1 VPRRPRLGAAR
12 RPAGTGLPRHPRGR
26 PRRAAP
32 PARAELRRA
41 ARGHLA
47 GVRDR
52 RRDRH
57 GQGERGLSSRPAP
70 LLDDELLA
78 LAARLRIADLLAPTG
93 LRQGEHLGGWRGQ
106 GLEFDDYRAY
116 AAGDDLRLIDWN
128 AYERLGELIVKTAP
142 AMRTDVISVLLDCSS
157 SMAAG
162 DGSTLRQASRMAA
175 GILATALVHA
185 DTARLWLLRDGGA
198 DAGEALS
205 GSFAVRPLV
214 DTLEQLEVGGPTDL
228 VGSVR
233 AFRRFA
239 ATRGPAILIS
249 DLEVPDDQYEA
260 LDQVRVLDRGAAVV
274 HVVPPLGGTRLGAAE
289 LEDSETGE
297 RLLVDV
303 RPELLEALDARVQA
317 RRAGWARACESRGMP
332 YAAAPTDVAAGRLL
346 AGALVD
352 AGILAV

>member
-1 VPRRPRLGAAR
+1 
-12 RPAGTGLPRHPRGR
+12 
-26 PRRAAP
+26 
-32 PARAELRRA
+32 
-41 ARGHLA
+41 
-47 GVRDR
+47 
-52 RRDRH
+52 
-57 GQGERGLSSRPAP
+57 
-70 LLDDELLA
+70 
-78 LAARLRIADLLAPTG
+78 
-93 LRQGEHLGGWRGQ
+93 
-106 GLEFDDYRAY
+106 
-116 AAGDDLRLIDWN
+116 
-128 AYERLGELIVKTAP
+128 
-142 AMRTDVISVLLDCSS
+142 MRTDVISVLLDCSS

-162 DGSTLRQASRMAA
+162 DGSTLRQAARMAA

-198 DAGEALS
+198 DAGEVLT

-274 HVVPPLGGTRLGAAE
+274 HIVPPLGGTRLGAAE

-303 RPELLEALDARVQA
+303 RPELPGGARGPRC
-317 RRAGWARACESRGMP
+317 RRGAPAGRAPARAAAMP